1 MPYVSHIVEW
11 CYYSCSLGRRCF
23 HHIEMISVVKLKK
36 SFWSAA
42 GCAGYCCAFMPFLI
56 QVEKYNNICSESFL
70 NLFRCC
76 PFFGYRRVMLP
87 CVTVVFETF
96 LRCTYF

>member
-23 HHIEMISVVKLKK
+23 HHIEMFSVVKLKK
-36 SFWSAA
+36 PFWSAA
-42 GCAGYCCAFMPFLI
+42 GCAGYCFAFMPFLI
-56 QVEKYNNICSESFL
+56 QVGKYNNICFELSLICFGVVL
-70 NLFRCC
+70 
-76 PFFGYRRVMLP
+76 FGYRRVMLP

>member
-1 MPYVSHIVEW
+1 MSSLLYVSLIVEW

-42 GCAGYCCAFMPFLI
+42 GCADYCFAFMPFLI
-56 QVEKYNNICSESFL
+56 QVGNYNNICSESFL

-76 PFFGYRRVMLP
+76 PF
-87 CVTVVFETF
+87 
-96 LRCTYF
+96 